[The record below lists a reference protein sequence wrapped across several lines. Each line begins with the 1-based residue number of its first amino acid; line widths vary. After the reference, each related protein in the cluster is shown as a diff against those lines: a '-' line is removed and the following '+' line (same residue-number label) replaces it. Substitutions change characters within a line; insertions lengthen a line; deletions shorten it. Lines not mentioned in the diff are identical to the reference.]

1 MRDNA
6 EGIVPQ
12 AGIPD
17 HRVAADT
24 ELLGQRDGGRVCERQ
39 LVASRLS
46 RFGGFHAKY
55 SCKIIDELVR
65 ARLSALTPLVTSCN
79 VLFSHIDGKFVG
91 PVAYK

>member
-1 MRDNA
+1 MGDYA

-12 AGIPD
+12 AGVPD

-46 RFGGFHAKY
+46 RFGGFHYKY
-55 SCKIIDELVR
+55 S
-65 ARLSALTPLVTSCN
+65 
-79 VLFSHIDGKFVG
+79 
-91 PVAYK
+91 

>member
-6 EGIVPQ
+6 KGIVPQ

-24 ELLGQRDGGRVCERQ
+24 ELLGQRDGSRVCERQ

-55 SCKIIDELVR
+55 SCKIIEELTR
-65 ARLSALTPLVTSCN
+65 AAEVVFVPLRTS
-79 VLFSHIDGKFVG
+79 
-91 PVAYK
+91 

>member
-1 MRDNA
+1 MGDHA

-12 AGIPD
+12 ARIPD

-24 ELLGQRDGGRVCERQ
+24 ELLGQRDGGGVCERQ

-55 SCKIIDELVR
+55 SCKIIEELTRAADEEFDPAITSWYVL
-65 ARLSALTPLVTSCN
+65 LT
-79 VLFSHIDGKFVG
+79 HIDGNVA

>member
-1 MRDNA
+1 MRNNA

-24 ELLGQRDGGRVCERQ
+24 ELLGQRDGSRVCERQ

-55 SCKIIDELVR
+55 SCKIIEELTRAAEDEFTP
-65 ARLSALTPLVTSCN
+65 ATTSA
-79 VLFSHIDGKFVG
+79 
-91 PVAYK
+91 

>member
-1 MRDNA
+1 MGDYA

-12 AGIPD
+12 ARIPD

-55 SCKIIDELVR
+55 SCKIIVDIDLPYRCV
-65 ARLSALTPLVTSCN
+65 LTSAKD
-79 VLFSHIDGKFVG
+79 LFISTGTEPAGK
-91 PVAYK
+91 AA

>member
-1 MRDNA
+1 MGDHA

-12 AGIPD
+12 ARIPD

-39 LVASRLS
+39 LIASRLS

-55 SCKIIDELVR
+55 SWSVIVEIIVKL
-65 ARLSALTPLVTSCN
+65 APPFIA
-79 VLFSHIDGKFVG
+79 
-91 PVAYK
+91 

>member
-1 MRDNA
+1 MGDNA

-17 HRVAADT
+17 HRIAADT

-39 LVASRLS
+39 LIASRLS

-55 SCKIIDELVR
+55 SCKIIEELTRPMAVEFI
-65 ARLSALTPLVTSCN
+65 PLRTS
-79 VLFSHIDGKFVG
+79 
-91 PVAYK
+91 

>member
-1 MRDNA
+1 MGDHA

-12 AGIPD
+12 ARIPD

-39 LVASRLS
+39 LIASRLS

-55 SCKIIDELVR
+55 SCKIIEELTRASADELVP
-65 ARLSALTPLVTSCN
+65 TVTSLY
-79 VLFSHIDGKFVG
+79 VRFSHITGKVA
-91 PVAYK
+91 PVA

>member
-1 MRDNA
+1 MGDHA

-12 AGIPD
+12 ARIPD

-39 LVASRLS
+39 LIASRLS

-55 SCKIIDELVR
+55 SCKIIEELTR
-65 ARLSALTPLVTSCN
+65 A
-79 VLFSHIDGKFVG
+79 IDGEFI
-91 PVAYK
+91 PLITS

>member
-24 ELLGQRDGGRVCERQ
+24 ELLGQRDGSRVCERQ

-55 SCKIIDELVR
+55 SWSVIVEDVL
-65 ARLSALTPLVTSCN
+65 ALSKLFGPLFTSFKF
-79 VLFSHIDGKFVG
+79 LFK
-91 PVAYK
+91 

>member
-1 MRDNA
+1 MGDHA

-12 AGIPD
+12 ARIPD

-55 SCKIIDELVR
+55 SCKIIEELTRAADEEFNP
-65 ARLSALTPLVTSCN
+65 ATTSA
-79 VLFSHIDGKFVG
+79 
-91 PVAYK
+91 

>member
-46 RFGGFHAKY
+46 RF
-55 SCKIIDELVR
+55 
-65 ARLSALTPLVTSCN
+65 
-79 VLFSHIDGKFVG
+79 
-91 PVAYK
+91 

>member
-1 MRDNA
+1 MRDNS

-12 AGIPD
+12 TGIPD

-55 SCKIIDELVR
+55 SCKIIEELARAAEDEL
-65 ARLSALTPLVTSCN
+65 APLITS
-79 VLFSHIDGKFVG
+79 
-91 PVAYK
+91 